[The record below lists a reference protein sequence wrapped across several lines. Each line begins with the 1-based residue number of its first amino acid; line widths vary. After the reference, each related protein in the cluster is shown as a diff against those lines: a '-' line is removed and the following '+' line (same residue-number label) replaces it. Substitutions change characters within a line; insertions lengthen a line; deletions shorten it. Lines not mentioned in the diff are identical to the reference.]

1 MDNFTIQEKVKTTL
15 LDKLQSFKNE
25 TFKADQDP
33 KSLVDIMF
41 TSSEIKIL
49 EKLLDNMKDLKSG
62 YALELEIA
70 NRHDALESSLSKLNL
85 LEIFLSFEP
94 TIGYEES
101 LVEEISDKLSISFV
115 YKIIVDEEI
124 VGGAIIDFN
133 GHRYD
138 YSLSNVFRE
147 ISL

>member
-25 TFKADQDP
+25 TYKADQDP
-33 KSLVDIMF
+33 KSLVDKMF

>member
-33 KSLVDIMF
+33 KSLVDKMF

-49 EKLLDNMKDLKSG
+49 EKLLDNIKDLKSG
-62 YALELEIA
+62 YVLESEIA
-70 NRHDALESSLSKLNL
+70 NRHDALESSLNKLNL

-124 VGGAIIDFN
+124 VGGAIIDFK

-138 YSLSNVFRE
+138 YSLLNVFKE
-147 ISL
+147 IAL

>member
-25 TFKADQDP
+25 TYKADQDP
-33 KSLVDIMF
+33 KSLVDKMF

-138 YSLSNVFRE
+138 YSLSNVFKE